1 MNKSKYLY
9 AGILIINFFLLQIQ
23 IQVLLQVQRSV
34 TSLLGNYEKKTI
46 FEKSLRKINTAH

>member
-46 FEKSLRKINTAH
+46 FEKSLTKINTAH